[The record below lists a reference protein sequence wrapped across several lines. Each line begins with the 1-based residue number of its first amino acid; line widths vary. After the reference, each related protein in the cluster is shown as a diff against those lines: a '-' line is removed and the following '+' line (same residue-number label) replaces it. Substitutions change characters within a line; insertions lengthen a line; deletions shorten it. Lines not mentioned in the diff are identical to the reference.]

1 MDGGYQP
8 EHGGFEPGRVR
19 GRPSRRKWKRPL
31 IRLAQCKQEAW
42 EASISTTI
50 ANTNQEMLLIS
61 APHTFATLKTEGQSI
76 KV

>member
-19 GRPSRRKWKRPL
+19 GRPSRSKWKQLPSGFAQSKRHGKL
-31 IRLAQCKQEAW
+31 ICLQHLLTKK
-42 EASISTTI
+42 
-50 ANTNQEMLLIS
+50 QEMLLIS
-61 APHTFATLKTEGQSI
+61 VPHTFATLKTEGQSI